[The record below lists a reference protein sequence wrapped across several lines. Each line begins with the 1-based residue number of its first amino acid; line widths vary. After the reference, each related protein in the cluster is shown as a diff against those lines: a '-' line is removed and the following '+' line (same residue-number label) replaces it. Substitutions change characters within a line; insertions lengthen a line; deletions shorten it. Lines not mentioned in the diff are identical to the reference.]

1 MYLCV
6 CFKCVPLRV
15 FVPVSRC
22 QFLYQCFCICVC
34 LCVSAVCVTVCVSV
48 CLCLCLRLC
57 LCVCGAVC
65 LCVCVSLCVS
75 VCLCVS
81 LCVSVCLCVS
91 MCVDVCLCVW
101 VQSSRDVASAVVSA
115 VAATDEAQ
123 VRILFLVG
131 KFHLA
136 NPISPGLSDDLWA
149 SGPLQIEQVRKMCL
163 GPSVLQMDR
172 MARAAENM
180 WLVAKCSQSANSLR
194 WSAPRGV
201 SYEQCVS

>member
-65 LCVCVSLCVS
+65 LC
-75 VCLCVS
+75 LCVS
-81 LCVSVCLCVS
+81 L
-91 MCVDVCLCVW
+91 CVDVCLCVW

-180 WLVAKCSQSANSLR
+180 WLVAKCYQSANSLR